1 MVGQCTFVR
10 PNTITMSKALYEYQT
25 EFEIDSVDQLV
36 TFKFKFDQDN
46 ETNYYGETGT
56 LSIYS
61 ITKENGNQVTLN
73 EIPMDVRTEIA
84 RDIISEYGLGDSEY
98 IELEIVK

>member
-1 MVGQCTFVR
+1 
-10 PNTITMSKALYEYQT
+10 MSKALYEYQT

-36 TFKFKFDQDN
+36 TFKFKFDQENDYYEY